1 MMHIARTGI
10 LLVVFCSALSLQA
23 KADNIHLCDVSTGC
37 NAGSVIPIGTTTAY
51 VTGNP
56 TGQELLL
63 AVLVPVSGTS
73 GSWNSGTLWSALT
86 PQVNCRSNCTY
97 PTLSSAISQE
107 LTGAGI
113 VAGSF
118 DVTSVDLATQWTV
131 NGQQIQLLAEPVG
144 TMFMA
149 FTLNSGG
156 ALSLVTPWSSGLV
169 NTPEPSSLLLLGV
182 GLFGVLWLKKAK
194 S

>member
-1 MMHIARTGI
+1 MKRTVRTGI
-10 LLVVFCSALSLQA
+10 VLVAFCFALSFQA

-37 NAGSVIPIGTTTAY
+37 NAGSVIPIGTKTAY

-56 TGQELLL
+56 TGEELFL
-63 AVLVPVSGTS
+63 ATLMPVSDTS
-73 GSWNSGTLWSALT
+73 GNWNSGTLWSALT
-86 PQVNCRSNCTY
+86 PSVACGSDCTY
-97 PTLSSAISQE
+97 PQLSSAISQE

-118 DVTSVDLATQWTV
+118 DVTVVDLGTPWTV

-149 FTLNSGG
+149 FTLNSAGS
-156 ALSLVTPWSSGLV
+156 LNLVTPWSSSLIS
-169 NTPEPSSLLLLGV
+169 TPEPASLLLLGA
-182 GLFGVLWLKKAK
+182 GLFGVLGLKKAM